1 MGEKKDKDGKFI
13 DDATNK
19 FTNYSFSDYATKN
32 VKCPKCGMFNP
43 PTREKCRKCGTDVPK
58 A

>member
-1 MGEKKDKDGKFI
+1 MSKDKGSKFV

-43 PTREKCRKCGTDVPK
+43 PTREKCKKCGTDVPK
-58 A
+58 TK